1 MAILPAMPDA
11 FVHGVLAGYG
21 IAIPV
26 GAIAVLIVGV
36 GIRCGFACGASAGA
50 GAATADG
57 VYATVAATA
66 GAAAAAVLE
75 PWAVPI
81 RWMSGLV
88 LIALAVYGLAR
99 ARRPIEPSAAAFIM
113 RRGELVLTYSRFL
126 GLTIINP
133 MTVVY
138 FGTMVLGAGVG
149 ATPGAGEVALFAI
162 GAFAA
167 SLSWQ
172 TLLAGV
178 GAIARHGLPARFQW
192 FTAVAGNII
201 ILILAARI
209 ILAASA

>member
-1 MAILPAMPDA
+1 MADA
-11 FVHGVLAGYG
+11 FVQGILAGYG

-36 GIRCGFACGASAGA
+36 GIRCGFLCAASAGA

-57 VYATVAATA
+57 IYATVAGTA
-66 GAAAAAVLE
+66 GAAAAALLA
-75 PWAVPI
+75 PWATPI
-81 RWMSGLV
+81 RWASGSV
-88 LIALAVYGLAR
+88 LIAIALYGLSR
-99 ARRPIEPSAAAFIM
+99 AGRTIQPTDAGFTM
-113 RRGELVLTYSRFL
+113 RRGEFVLTYGRFL

-138 FGTMVLGAGVG
+138 FGTMVLGSGVG
-149 ATPGAGEVALFAI
+149 AALVPGEVAMFAI

-178 GAIARHGLPARFQW
+178 GAIARHGLPPRFQGL
-192 FTAVAGNII
+192 TAITGNLI
-201 ILILAARI
+201 ILFLAARI
-209 ILAASA
+209 VLASA

>member
-1 MAILPAMPDA
+1 MIDT

-36 GIRCGFACGASAGA
+36 GIRCGFVCAASAGA

-57 VYATVAATA
+57 IYATVAAAA

-75 PWAVPI
+75 PWAVAI
-81 RWMSGLV
+81 RWMSGMVLV
-88 LIALAVYGLAR
+88 SLALYGLAR
-99 ARRPIEPSAAAFIM
+99 ARRAVEPPAAGFTM
-113 RRGELVLTYSRFL
+113 RRGELALTYSRFL

-138 FGTMVLGAGVG
+138 FGTMVLGSGVG
-149 ATPGAGEVALFAI
+149 DAPGPAEVALFAV

-172 TLLAGV
+172 TLLAAV
-178 GAIARHGLPARFQW
+178 GAMARQGLPARFQS
-192 FTAVAGNII
+192 FTVIAGNLI
-201 ILILAARI
+201 ILALAARI
-209 ILAASA
+209 MLTGGS